1 MCMYLDIQQDIRFS
15 DGSDKAAGNHSY
27 PVMERLVYPNCWSK
41 MFEFGISSCLEQNL
55 DSLSRFLGDGV

>member
-27 PVMERLVYPNCWSK
+27 PVMDRLVYPNCWSK
-41 MFEFGISSCLEQNL
+41 MFEFGISSCLEQN
-55 DSLSRFLGDGV
+55 F